1 MFTIMTMG
9 FGSADSLDVELFSHF
24 GGIVNDVAVSGN
36 YAYVAQGSDLAV
48 YDVTNVSDSLEVGRA
63 ITTSGVRDIA
73 IMNNYAYLADSENG
87 LVIVDVTNSSS
98 PEIVGSCDTAGYA
111 NSVVLSGNYA
121 YVADENNGLVII
133 DITNNSAPAIIG
145 TYIDDPAYVV
155 AVSGNYAYVS
165 DAWNGISI
173 VNISDPAAPAFAGN
187 FDTNGSFVHDIA
199 VSGNHAYL
207 ANAFDGLLILDI
219 SDSGVPTLIDEY
231 DEVNYGYSVILSGDH
246 AYISDGMSIDILDVT
261 DPSSTIFLG
270 RCETDGYA
278 ESISVAGDYAYI
290 AGGESGFSIV
300 DISDPV
306 APQIVGSYGFPC
318 IVHNIVVT
326 DEYAY
331 IADGINGL
339 EIFDPSR
346 KLVGRYNDHG
356 YVSNVIVSGDH
367 AYLTWSID
375 AGTHHSFLEIIDVSD
390 PLAPTLAGCYGGISP
405 LVFAVEGNYAYVQ
418 GLEDYLEVVDV
429 SDPAEPR
436 LVASYDYDY
445 VAAHGFP
452 TYPFDTASSI
462 GQTTTTSYSAT
473 YDNRLRES
481 TPSTVLS
488 TTTYVD
494 VGKSTSRS
502 RGVMLFDLSDHETTD
517 TIDKATL
524 SLWWYYPAGKTR
536 ASETVVEI
544 YRPVE
549 WDPGYVTWRSTA
561 SGTSW
566 TAAGGNWY
574 DKNGVAQGSTPYA
587 AVTFPAG
594 KVPDD
599 QYYEFDVTQL
609 VQEYVSGQYDNT
621 GFFLKAKEE
630 NGNYIAFYSSDWSN
644 AVQRPKLTI
653 VSTTGNVDNT
663 PVDHPPVANAGD
675 DITVTTDSEVSFDGS
690 ASTDDKVIVS
700 YSWDF
705 DASDGIS
712 SESDEVM
719 PNKTYVTEG
728 TYIVTLTVTDTAGQM
743 SSDTLQ
749 AVVTDS
755 VVSSVIYTPIYDNRL
770 RGSTPNT
777 VLSSSSYIDI
787 GKLGTTGYRDVMLF
801 DLSSY
806 DPTDTISQST
816 LSLYWYYPAGAT
828 RTSDTVV
835 EVYRPVQWDPQYVSW
850 NYRASGTLWNT
861 AGGNWFDKNGVAQ
874 GSTPYASVTFPAGK
888 VPDDR
893 YYDLDVT
900 QLVQE
905 YVSGTYVNTGFF
917 LKANTEGGNYIA
929 FYSSD
934 WSNAEQRPKLTITG

>member
-9 FGSADSLDVELFSHF
+9 VCSADPLDVELFSHF
-24 GGIVNDVAVSGN
+24 GGIVNDIAVAGN

-48 YDVTNVSDSLEVGRA
+48 YDVTNVSDPLEVGRA
-63 ITTSGVRDIA
+63 ITPSEVRDIA
-73 IMNNYAYLADSENG
+73 IKDNHAYLADSENG
-87 LVIVDVTNSSS
+87 LVIVDITNSSS
-98 PEIVGSCDTAGYA
+98 PELVGSCDTAGYA
-111 NSVVLSGNYA
+111 NSVAVSGNYA

-133 DITNNSAPAIIG
+133 DITNSSAPAITG
-145 TYIDDPAYVV
+145 TYIDDPASVV

-173 VNISDPAAPAFAGN
+173 VDVSDPAAPTFAGH
-187 FDTNGSFVHDIA
+187 FDTNGSLVHDIA
-199 VSGNHAYL
+199 VSGNYAYL

-219 SDSGVPTLIDEY
+219 SNPGEPALIEKY
-231 DEVNYGYSVILSGDH
+231 DEVYAYSVTLSDDH
-246 AYISDGMSIDILDVT
+246 TYISEGMYIVILDVT
-261 DPSSTIFLG
+261 DPSSPIVLG
-270 RCETDGYA
+270 ACETDGYA
-278 ESISVAGDYAYI
+278 GSISVAGDHVYI

-300 DISDPV
+300 DISDP
-306 APQIVGSYGFPC
+306 AALQIVGSYGFPC
-318 IVHNIVVT
+318 IVHNIAVT

-346 KLVGRYNDHG
+346 KLVGRYSDHG

-390 PLAPTLAGCYGGISP
+390 PRTPTLAGCYGGISP

-429 SDPAEPR
+429 SDPAEPK

-452 TYPFDTASSI
+452 VYPFDTVSSI
-462 GQTTTTSYSAT
+462 DQTTTTSYPAT

-494 VGKSTSRS
+494 LGKSTSRS
-502 RGVMLFDLSDHETTD
+502 RGVMLFDLSDHEITD

-536 ASETVVEI
+536 TSDTAVEI
-544 YRPVE
+544 YRPAE
-549 WDPGYVTWRSTA
+549 WDPVHVTWRSSA

-566 TAAGGNWY
+566 AAAGGNWF
-574 DKNGVAQGSTPYA
+574 DKNGIAQGSTPYA
-587 AVTFPAG
+587 SVTFPAG
-594 KVPDD
+594 NVPDD

-644 AVQRPKLTI
+644 AEQRPKLTI
-653 VSTTGNVDNT
+653 TSTTGNVDNT
-663 PVDHPPVANAGD
+663 PADHPPVANAGD
-675 DITVTTDSEVSFDGS
+675 DITATTGSEVSFDGS
-690 ASTDDKVIVS
+690 ASTDDKGIAA

-705 DASDGIS
+705 GASDSIIS
-712 SESDEVM
+712 GSDELM
-719 PNKTYVTEG
+719 PNKTYATEG
-728 TYIVTLTVTDTAGQM
+728 TYIVTLTVIDTAGQM

-749 AVVTDS
+749 VVVTDP
-755 VVSSVIYTPIYDNRL
+755 VVSSVTSTPIYDNRL

-777 VLSSSSYIDI
+777 VLSSSIYIDV

-806 DPTDTISQST
+806 NPMDTISQAT

-835 EVYRPVQWDPQYVSW
+835 EVYRPVQWDPQYVNW
-850 NYRASGTLWNT
+850 NYHASGTLWNT
-861 AGGNWFDKNGVAQ
+861 AGGNWFDKNGIAQ
-874 GSTPYASVTFPAGK
+874 GSTPYASLTFPAGK
-888 VPDDR
+888 VPDDQ

-900 QLVQE
+900 QLVQQ
-905 YVSGTYVNTGFF
+905 YINGKYNNTGFF
-917 LKANTEGGNYIA
+917 LKAKTEGGNYIA

-934 WSNAEQRPKLTITG
+934 WSNAEQRPKLTITS